1 MNFSFIYGTAWKK
14 ERTEALVT
22 LALENGFVAVD
33 TANQAKHYAEPL
45 VGDAFSKFIKRGH
58 AREQFFIQT
67 KFTSLDGQDHR
78 LPYDRTA
85 KISIQVEQ
93 SIESSLKQLQV
104 DYVDSYLL
112 HGPYNYPD
120 LGEEDWEV
128 WGALEKVY
136 HDGKTKRIG
145 VSNINHRQL
154 IALLERSTVKPS
166 VVQNRCFAET
176 GWDFHVRKI
185 CDAFKISYQGFSLL
199 TANPF
204 VMDFPEVKK
213 MAERLE
219 VDPAQ
224 IIFIFAHQL
233 GMIPL
238 TGTQNPQHM
247 AQDLS
252 AMKYRLDSSELEFL
266 LQCGLKE

>member
-1 MNFSFIYGTAWKK
+1 MNFSFIDGTAWKK

-45 VGDAFSKFIKRGH
+45 VGDAFSKFIKKGH

-145 VSNINHRQL
+145 VSNILPRPDG
-154 IALLERSTVKPS
+154 IFMFER
-166 VVQNRCFAET
+166 
-176 GWDFHVRKI
+176 
-185 CDAFKISYQGFSLL
+185 
-199 TANPF
+199 F
-204 VMDFPEVKK
+204 VMPLKLVTKDFLFLQPI
-213 MAERLE
+213 LLSW
-219 VDPAQ
+219 
-224 IIFIFAHQL
+224 IFL
-233 GMIPL
+233 
-238 TGTQNPQHM
+238 
-247 AQDLS
+247 
-252 AMKYRLDSSELEFL
+252 R
-266 LQCGLKE
+266 